1 MDKQVVVITGA
12 GSGLGASLAKR
23 YSEQGYHVCLL
34 GRTKAKLERT
44 AEQLAGSN
52 SIHVG
57 DVASRQAIMEMM
69 TAIIKKHGSI
79 DVLINNAG
87 TGSFDLAENLTEEAV
102 HQMIDINLKGT
113 IFSTQEVLKQM
124 KEQNRGTIINIVST
138 AGKVGK
144 ANESVYCASKFGV
157 RGFTESLYIEL
168 KETPIQVI
176 GIYMGGMK
184 TEFWNGIFTEER
196 MKHLMEPDDV
206 ADVIMANVKPRQR
219 LIVSEVVIQ
228 NQK

>member
-44 AEQLAGSN
+44 AERLTGSN

-157 RGFTESLYIEL
+157 RGFTESLYIEV

-184 TEFWNGIFTEER
+184 TEFWDGIFTEER